1 MNFVG
6 SFSIDRDSIQLLV
19 YKIWSQFYI
28 SKKVVQALR
37 KPANLPYPRLP
48 APIGPNFKEHAPPF
62 LITNVYSLSSRINK
76 VTTVP
81 EAFSWGFC
89 TGCLVA
95 AKQPRKDSKN
105 CCGKTESALVVEAH
119 FCRTSVTRV

>member
-1 MNFVG
+1 MKFIGKYFISWLSVEPY
-6 SFSIDRDSIQLLV
+6 L
-19 YKIWSQFYI
+19 QFW
-28 SKKVVQALR
+28 
-37 KPANLPYPRLP
+37 
-48 APIGPNFKEHAPPF
+48 
-62 LITNVYSLSSRINK
+62 ITNVYSLSSRINK